1 MKITDIFPITILIKT
16 FKEVINMKAIMN
28 IVIVVLIFAFIGFHI
43 VLNKV
48 ETFVNQKVTRIQQNS
63 ESKIKDYYDESRKV
77 IIHTMQAGETLIDLE
92 QRYDVDR
99 RVIQKA
105 NNIQDERLLAIRQ
118 EIIIPVRHKAANY
131 SSMRTYH

>member
-1 MKITDIFPITILIKT
+1 
-16 FKEVINMKAIMN
+16 MKAIMN